1 MGKRGFFGFT
11 YQMKKLLVVAL
22 VLGISINAKAQE
34 VFASATNKAV
44 DGYLTLGYIKNGWG
58 VFIGS
63 KYNDNNLISPKSGT
77 ISNQMKYGVIKTIA
91 QDKWMAGAGV
101 QPTSDGHKVNAFIG
115 YNPLKS
121 KDLKLWMIGNIVGDT
136 FTPGLGLS
144 YKLK

>member
-1 MGKRGFFGFT
+1 
-11 YQMKKLLVVAL
+11 MKKKVILLAVFL
-22 VLGISINAKAQE
+22 LGVKGMANGQE
-34 VFASATNKAV
+34 IFASATNKAV

-63 KYNDNNLISPKSGT
+63 RYNDRYLVSPKTGT
-77 ISNQMKYGVIKTIA
+77 ISDQMKYGIIKTIA
-91 QDKWMAGAGV
+91 EDKWMAGAGV
-101 QPTSDGHKVNAFIG
+101 QPTNDGHKLNAFIG